1 MRVARIIGRSL
12 LSAAFVIA
20 IILGLWVAGLRLF
33 DVPVFVGKGPAEVWE
48 YLFEL
53 PAAGEN
59 RSELLVQLRQTL
71 LDAGVGFVA
80 GMTAAVVVA
89 SGIVLS
95 KGVEAAVMPMA
106 MVLRSVPLVALAPI
120 IALIFG
126 NGYGVVAAM
135 SGIVVLFPALVNI
148 VFGLRSV
155 SPQMSDLVHVYGGN
169 GWVALRKIAFPSA
182 LPALFASIRI
192 SVPGAITGALLAE
205 SLSTGKGIGNA
216 VVIASAGSANSKVWA
231 LVVVVTLASV
241 VLYLAAQLVES
252 LVLARFGREA
262 GRA

>member
-1 MRVARIIGRSL
+1 MRILAIVGRSL
-12 LSAAFVIA
+12 LSAAFVLA
-20 IILGLWVAGLRLF
+20 IIIGLWVAGLKVF
-33 DVPVFVGKGPAEVWE
+33 DVPVFVGKGPREVWE
-48 YLFEL
+48 YLFGL
-53 PAAGEN
+53 PVSPEN
-59 RSELLVQLRQTL
+59 RSAMGVQLRQTL

-80 GMTAAVVVA
+80 GMIAAVAVA

-95 KGVEAAVMPMA
+95 KGVEAAVMPIA

-155 SPQMSDLVHVYGGN
+155 SPQMSDVVHVYGG
-169 GWVALRKIAFPSA
+169 GSWVALRTIAFPSA

-216 VVIASAGSANSKVWA
+216 VVIAAASSANSQVWA
-231 LVVVVTLASV
+231 LVVVVTLVSV
-241 VLYLAAQLVES
+241 VLYLVAQLVES
-252 LVLARFGREA
+252 LVLARFGSAA